1 MMQGGGLRH
10 DGFGVGRQGR
20 RLTPAPSI
28 RRALLPSEVP
38 IEKEDEEDVRRRVAQ
53 GHEELSEMVATIV
66 PATQGPKLV
75 HAVQDRDSID
85 QLGPIQTKFWNCSD
99 DQVISED
106 DEDLSMTEFIHRAK
120 EVRFT
125 VDDLLRADKALASG
139 MDPCLANIKLTH
151 TILSTMVNR
160 KVSGG
165 VPWQGPL
172 PSPRISPPRTLGDCL
187 AKASYQNS
195 PRSSSAKLIAGAKI
209 VNSLLPEGGKPAS
222 VLKNSKVFESMD
234 KETATEFPPLFPEST
249 TTPLV
254 CGRRYFRGLKHVKI
268 RKFKKFWK
276 PGFTGNQSYFLS
288 AP

>member
-1 MMQGGGLRH
+1 MMRGGGLPR
-10 DGFGVGRQGR
+10 DGFGVGRRGR
-20 RLTPAPSI
+20 RLTPVPSI

-38 IEKEDEEDVRRRVAQ
+38 IEKEDEEDAGRRAAQ
-53 GHEELSEMVATIV
+53 GREELSEMVATV
-66 PATQGPKLV
+66 VAAAQGPKPV

-106 DEDLSMTEFIHRAK
+106 DEDLSTTEFIHRAK
-120 EVRFT
+120 EVGFT

-139 MDPCLANIKLTH
+139 MDPCSADIKLMH

-187 AKASYQNS
+187 AKASY
-195 PRSSSAKLIAGAKI
+195 
-209 VNSLLPEGGKPAS
+209 
-222 VLKNSKVFESMD
+222 
-234 KETATEFPPLFPEST
+234 
-249 TTPLV
+249 
-254 CGRRYFRGLKHVKI
+254 
-268 RKFKKFWK
+268 
-276 PGFTGNQSYFLS
+276 
-288 AP
+288 